1 MDIQLNARDAAV
13 LHEVVASYLDTGE
26 PVGSQSVSQLFA
38 DRHALL
44 SSATIRHVM
53 ADLESLGLLMHP
65 HTSAGR
71 VPTPSGLRYY
81 LDCLVEV
88 RPLPDDEREQIA
100 ACHNDAEPRLSAVT
114 QEASRILARLS
125 RYAGLVVAP
134 TDHHLVFRHMEFV
147 KLSARRLLGIFVTR
161 EGETRNRVIEMA
173 RELSYRE
180 LERINNYCNAAFVGL
195 SLPEARTKAL
205 AEQQRA
211 QHELDELWAQ
221 AMRYS
226 GVVLG
231 GESGAQLLVEGEARL
246 LSYPE
251 FDAAPKI
258 RQVLELLSEQACL
271 LRLLDHAEAGPEVRV
286 FIGAESGFDAL
297 QDCSIVI
304 SPYRRHQQTLGTLGV
319 IGPTRMAYGR
329 VIPIV
334 QCAAAEISRW
344 IEMQ

>member
-1 MDIQLNARDAAV
+1 MDIQLNPRDAAV
-13 LHEVVASYLDTGE
+13 LHEVVASYLDTGA
-26 PVGSQSVSQLFA
+26 PVGSQAVSQVFA
-38 DRHALL
+38 GRYELL

-88 RPLPDDEREQIA
+88 QPLPNDEREQIA
-100 ACHNDAEPRLSAVT
+100 ACHNDAEPRLSAVA

-161 EGETRNRVIEMA
+161 EGETRNRVIEME

-195 SLPEARTKAL
+195 SLPEARNKAL
-205 AEQQRA
+205 VERQRA
-211 QHELDELWAQ
+211 EAELDALRAQ
-221 AMRYS
+221 AMGYS
-226 GVVLG
+226 ETVLG
-231 GESGAQLLVEGEARL
+231 GASSTPLMVEGEAAL
-246 LSYPE
+246 LNYPE
-251 FDAAPKI
+251 FDAAPKM
-258 RQVLELLSEQACL
+258 RQVLEFLSDQDGIVQ
-271 LRLLDHAEAGPEVRV
+271 LLDRAEMGPEVRV

-304 SPYRRHQQTLGTLGV
+304 SPYRRHHQTLGTLGV